1 MKKYQYL
8 YPAIF
13 MKDEEGRYQ
22 ALFPDLD
29 IYTDGN
35 NLSEAYLYAQAL
47 LKAYFAY
54 AEKYEVDYNKPTKLE
69 KLLPK
74 CKQNELVMYVET
86 VVEVEG

>member
-13 MKDEEGRYQ
+13 IKDEENKYQ
-22 ALFPDLD
+22 VFFPDLD

-35 NLSEAYLYAQAL
+35 NLTEAYLYAQAL

-69 KLLPK
+69 KLLSK

-86 VVEVEG
+86 IVEVDD